1 MNKKRKNKGVPKYN
15 KKPDAMKIEAA
26 RELGVHHE
34 TGAEVN
40 VDLAAQGESKYSKDT
55 TKRMHDQRRELAY
68 KKRHEAKYKEDLND

>member
-1 MNKKRKNKGVPKYN
+1 MPKHPNRVPKYN

-68 KKRHEAKYKEDLND
+68 KKDMKQSIKKI